1 MAPEMIIS
9 LGVIGAV
16 IIAFVTYLVY
26 QIKTKGL
33 RKAAIE
39 FIVMAEANFNDGE
52 NIEKFEYVFEA
63 IMALL
68 PGYMRIFITKSAV
81 RTFIQKVFD
90 EIKIALDY
98 QELTDELT
106 NNQGEDDEDDI
117 TISEETCT
125 CGQK

>member
-1 MAPEMIIS
+1 
-9 LGVIGAV
+9 
-16 IIAFVTYLVY
+16 
-26 QIKTKGL
+26 
-33 RKAAIE
+33 
-39 FIVMAEANFNDGE
+39 
-52 NIEKFEYVFEA
+52 
-63 IMALL
+63 
-68 PGYMRIFITKSAV
+68 MRIFITKSAV

-125 CGQK
+125 CGQE